1 MKYNRHSIRLTNYDY
16 SKNGLYY
23 ITICALGKQILF
35 GEINDGEMKL
45 NEFGNI
51 AQNQLNILTENYKDI
66 IIENF
71 IIMPNHIHFI
81 LIKNDD
87 KVKLGNI
94 IAYYKYETS
103 KKINELNKEEFIKV
117 WQRNY
122 FERIIRNEQELNNI
136 IEYIYNNPINWE
148 NKY

>member
-23 ITICALGKQILF
+23 ITICTLGKQILF